1 MKKMFL
7 QIKFTLFF
15 LLAMA
20 SLSVAQGTRTYQTN
34 LAISGQTEDGQ
45 GVNYLLLHKIYTNTP
60 IADNYVFGKISAIRG
75 SVAASNRKWTVEV
88 NTSSAWTQ
96 NRGSII
102 CYNEP
107 ATLVTLTYNGEDYLA
122 VSISNAA
129 SLYNFS
135 FTGYAQSAT
144 FIIATDNVVSN
155 VQQFSSMDLISIQGN
170 VGIGTIYTGIHKLA
184 VEGSIGARR
193 VRVNPTGWADFVFE
207 EDYELPALGEVEEYI
222 KANKHLPDVPT
233 AEEVEKEGVD
243 LGEMNKK
250 LLQKVEE
257 LTLYLIE
264 QQKQLKSQQEQINA
278 LQQQHELHLKPGK
291 AYKNNSPANEHT
303 IK

>member
-15 LLAMA
+15 LLAMT

-75 SVAASNRKWTVEV
+75 STTASNRKWTVEV
-88 NTSSAWTQ
+88 NTSSAWTS

-107 ATLVTLTYNGEDYLA
+107 ASLVTLTYNGEDYLA
-122 VSISNAA
+122 VSIANAA

-135 FTGYAQSAT
+135 FTGYAQSST
-144 FIIATDNVVSN
+144 FLIVTDNVVTN
-155 VQQFSSMDLISIQGN
+155 VQTFSSTDLISIQGN

-207 EDYELPALGEVEEYI
+207 EDYELPALGEVEGYI

-257 LTLYLIE
+257 LTLYMIE

-278 LQQQHELHLKPGK
+278 LQKQNELPLKPGNGAQK
-291 AYKNNSPANEHT
+291 
-303 IK
+303 